1 MSMDTA
7 SFRAFVEFF
16 EARIADDEA
25 VAKAA
30 IQHLSR
36 YDPQTQDR
44 IQTGIDNGEWRTDS
58 YCDPND
64 LKMIEGA
71 GITIYDEGGHTAE
84 QAKHIA
90 RHDPARVLGEVAAK
104 RGIVA
109 KVRQGMVNIRIFPG
123 LWESMQLLA
132 VPYDDHP
139 DYREEWRP

>member
-1 MSMDTA
+1 MDTA

-64 LKMIEGA
+64 L
-71 GITIYDEGGHTAE
+71 
-84 QAKHIA
+84 
-90 RHDPARVLGEVAAK
+90 
-104 RGIVA
+104 
-109 KVRQGMVNIRIFPG
+109 
-123 LWESMQLLA
+123 
-132 VPYDDHP
+132 
-139 DYREEWRP
+139 